1 MATGPKILYE
11 FGPFRLDPEK
21 QVLYRDSQPVPVT
34 PKALETLLFLVR
46 RSREDVSKD
55 DLMKALW
62 PDSFV
67 EEANLSQNIFVL
79 RKALGDTPEDR
90 RYIVTLPGRGYRF
103 AADVRTVT
111 EGASELVIAG
121 RSRSRMVIEQTDAG
135 SGETLRVLPASV
147 SRASWKYV
155 LPAAIA
161 VVLLVLGAISLLL
174 RRPALAIGE
183 KDSVLIADFANSTG
197 DPVFDDTLRQ
207 GLAVQLEQSP
217 YLSLVSPERVQQTL
231 RLMNQPP
238 DARLTPQLAR
248 DVCQRTGGSAVL
260 EGSIASLGSQYVLGL
275 RAVNC
280 RTGDL
285 LDEEQTQ
292 ASKKE
297 DVLNA
302 LSRMATKFRGRVGE
316 SLSAIREH
324 DVPLSEATTPSL
336 DALKAYSLG
345 RRVLSST
352 GSAAAVPLFQRAIE
366 LDPKFA
372 VAHAWLGRVY
382 GDLGEF
388 DLSAASTGKAYELRD
403 RASDRERFFIT
414 ASYELQVTGNL
425 EKAQQASEAW
435 AQAYPREMIPHA
447 FLSGIVYPVLGQ
459 YEKSVE
465 EGKKMIQ
472 LDPDF
477 ANGYDILAY
486 GYEYLGRVED
496 AEATLRLASE
506 RKLEVPEYIVHRY
519 DLAFLKGEKAA
530 MDREVALAA
539 GDPEASYL
547 IAHHE
552 AFVSAYSGHLQQ
564 AVRLDER
571 AADLAAH
578 AGQPERAAQFEAG
591 EALCE
596 AFFGRTSE
604 ARSRASAALE
614 SSKERERSMAPRSR
628 LRFREIPRGPRLL
641 PMTWRN
647 VFPRI
652 LRCGTATCPRCAP

>member
-121 RSRSRMVIEQTDAG
+121 QSRSRMVIEQTDAG

-297 DVLNA
+297 NVLNA

-552 AFVSAYSGHLQQ
+552 AFVS
-564 AVRLDER
+564 
-571 AADLAAH
+571 
-578 AGQPERAAQFEAG
+578 
-591 EALCE
+591 
-596 AFFGRTSE
+596 
-604 ARSRASAALE
+604 
-614 SSKERERSMAPRSR
+614 
-628 LRFREIPRGPRLL
+628 
-641 PMTWRN
+641 
-647 VFPRI
+647 
-652 LRCGTATCPRCAP
+652 